1 LDPPWLVG
9 HVMTHSTTTVEWQLE
24 QLPVGADVMIKD
36 EHGHLVAR
44 GTVNVDRVSLRG
56 PGGEQ
61 IPLLTG
67 RGWSVVVLSQRGV
80 APRNSRA
87 Q

>member
-1 LDPPWLVG
+1 
-9 HVMTHSTTTVEWQLE
+9 MSHSSSTTVEWQLE
-24 QLPVGADVMIKD
+24 QLPAGADVMIKD

-56 PGGEQ
+56 PGGEH

-67 RGWSVVVLSQRGV
+67 RGWKVVVLSQRGV
-80 APRNSRA
+80 APRNSRS